1 MTETTQHANTALD
14 RLMAAIDDAPEGDD
28 SQTRVQSDHGA
39 FSEARPNLVRLAN
52 GWGQKYVDPIELRGE
67 RWLAEFEDAKTA
79 VAAGGIV
86 LFLGKRGPG
95 KTQMAAEVARNGNW
109 PDDQAFSIPSGNG
122 TFFVAK
128 SQSARYLRAL
138 DLFLDLRDAA
148 QPGSGSS
155 EKKVLER
162 LEKPGL
168 LVIDEFQERGG
179 SEWENRIVCNLID
192 KRYAANRP
200 TIIIANLTREDMAKS
215 LSPSILDRIRENGR
229 AIMFDW
235 ESYRKQPAQE
245 PLTRE
250 QLKEMMQP

>member
-1 MTETTQHANTALD
+1 MKETTQHTETTMNEEITEEVSKALTAFAKLVSE
-14 RLMAAIDDAPEGDD
+14 APEGDD
-28 SQTRVQSDHGA
+28 SQTGGQSDPRA
-39 FSEARPNLVRLAN
+39 FSEAKPNLVRLAN

-109 PDDQAFSIPSGNG
+109 SDGESVSIPSGNG

-138 DLFLDLRDAA
+138 DLFLDLREAA

-179 SEWENRIVCNLID
+179 TEWENRIVCNLID

-235 ESYRKQPAQE
+235 ESYRNQAGNK
-245 PLTRE
+245 
-250 QLKEMMQP
+250 